1 MRKYLFL
8 IILILPIWLFPNTQS
23 IKKLQINQ
31 GLSNN
36 YIQGITQ
43 DRQGFMWFGTES
55 GLNRFDGREFK
66 KFYNSDIDPNTINS
80 NELNDVYADKFQDII
95 WIATERSGLNGYNYR
110 THQFS
115 FYLNDESPNSLSSNG
130 IMFLSGEHSG
140 NLWVTTYQS
149 GVDLFDKKTNSFI
162 HYNQSTVKGL
172 NSNYNRCAIDDE
184 HGNLYIGHLFSG
196 LSVVSIKSKTAVNYM
211 PNPKDPNSLPSKE
224 VYTLFIDSKKR
235 IWVGTN
241 NGLALFHPEKKI
253 FTVFRKNKNPG
264 SLSSNIITAIREV
277 NDQIW
282 FGTVAGIDVLEEQYG
297 IIDTPENVEFK
308 HIVASD
314 AQSGLSHPLINS
326 IFQDKYKNVWVGTLG
341 GGVNFLGNITDYFN
355 TIVHS
360 PFTKSSDNLNNK
372 CVRAMCFDTNNQL
385 WIGTEGGG
393 VDIFNNGVKVKNYSM
408 ENSLIPDN
416 RILSIFKDSHNNM
429 WLGTFEGAIMCYNS
443 SNNQFSMLKG
453 FDIQDNQIWG
463 FYEDSYQ
470 NLWIA
475 AENGLYTVNLKSGLK
490 RIFTNE
496 NSKLN
501 SRIVRT
507 ISGDKSGHI
516 WVGTLGGGLQVFT
529 SDFQLVRSFSTGDD
543 FYDVTNI
550 LRDSKNRMWVA
561 TRQDL
566 ILFKSC
572 NDRHYVKYGLKDG
585 LADNYIRAIAEGV
598 NDNFWI
604 STNRG
609 LSCLNVK
616 NGQIKNYNEHDG
628 IPIGNF
634 MSGAVTKSTN
644 GTIYFGSENGI
655 CYFNSN
661 ELIPTYDL
669 PKVIITNFSIVEK
682 QSTHTG
688 NFSNIPISD
697 KIELNYNQ
705 STFGVSFNI
714 LDYSLNDM
722 VEFSYQMKGLDD
734 GWFNTDNEKT
744 LIFRNLLPGNYQL
757 SIKTRLRNQ
766 DWSEKVTTLQI
777 YIHPP
782 FWFSW
787 WAESIY
793 AILILFIS
801 VYIIRFYKNKVNLEN
816 SLLFEK
822 KTHAQ
827 EQELNEERLRFFTN
841 ITHELRTPLTLIIGP
856 LEDIVT
862 DQRVEPTIAKKINS
876 IHRSANRL
884 LELINQILEFRKSET
899 RNRKLNVVHDDISV
913 LVQEVGLKYKELNR
927 NQNVDLDIVVP
938 KKSPN
943 LYYDTEVITIILDN
957 LISNAL
963 KYTPKGKIT
972 LTLQNSHHD
981 EIRNTEIVVSDT
993 GYGISEETLPRIFD
1007 RYYQAKSKHQMSG
1020 TGIGLSLVKNMI
1032 ELHQGTIRV
1041 ESTIGQGTKFTLSLL
1056 TENTYPEAI
1065 HATIYEQNELGDIEI
1080 TQSSNQL
1087 ILVVEDNEEIRDY
1100 IKECFADNYEIV
1112 AVENGKMGLQIAQSR
1127 IPDIIISD
1135 IMMPVMDGMEM
1146 CKQIKEDVKTSHIPV
1161 ILLTAKDTIQDKTEG
1176 YNIGAD
1182 SYITKPFSAKLL
1194 QSRVNNL
1201 LDARKKMTA
1210 LFSTSNVQKQALL
1223 KESLSRLDN
1232 EFIEKVIGIIEQNI
1246 ESEQINIAQIADR
1259 MFMSHS
1265 TLYRKLKA
1273 LTGMTINEFIRKIRL
1288 STAEKLLLTGKYTIN
1303 EIIYMV
1309 GINSTNYFRECFKDE
1324 FGVTPKEYIQKIREN
1339 QE

>member
-8 IILILPIWLFPNTQS
+8 IVVITPIWLFSNTQS
-23 IKKLQINQ
+23 IKKLQINH

-66 KFYNSDIDPNTINS
+66 KFYNSDIDLNTINS

-95 WIATERSGLNGYNYR
+95 WIATERNGLNGYNYT

-115 FYLNDESPNSLSSNG
+115 FYKNDENPNSLSSNG
-130 IMFLSGEHSG
+130 IMFLSGEASG

-149 GVDLFDKKTNSFI
+149 GIDMLDKKTNHFI

-172 NSNYNRCAIDDE
+172 ISNYNRCAIDDE
-184 HGNLYIGHLFSG
+184 QGNLYIGHLFSG
-196 LSVVSIKSKTAVNYM
+196 LSIVSIKNKTAVNYM

-224 VYTLFIDSKKR
+224 VYTVFIDSKKR

-253 FTVFRKNKNPG
+253 FTVFRKNMNPG
-264 SLSSNIITAIREV
+264 SLRSNIITTIREV

-282 FGTVAGIDVLEEQYG
+282 FGTVAGIAVLEEQYG
-297 IIDTPENVEFK
+297 ITDAPEKVVFK
-308 HIVASD
+308 HMLASD

-326 IFQDKYKNVWVGTLG
+326 IFQDQYKNAWVGTLG
-341 GGVNFLGNITDYFN
+341 GGLNFLGNRTSYFN
-355 TIVHS
+355 TIIHS
-360 PFTKSSDNLNNK
+360 ATKSTDNLSNK
-372 CVRAMCFDTNNQL
+372 CVRGLCFDASNQL

-393 VDIFNNGVKVKNYSM
+393 IDIFNNGVKVRNYSM
-408 ENSLIPDN
+408 ENSTIPDN
-416 RILSIFKDSHNNM
+416 RILSIFKDSQNNM
-429 WLGTFEGAIMCYNS
+429 WLGTFEGAILCYNK
-443 SNNQFSMLKG
+443 SNNQFSTLKG

-475 AENGLYTVNLKSGLK
+475 AENGLYTVNLNSGLK
-490 RIFTNE
+490 RTFTNE

-507 ISGDKSGHI
+507 ISGDKMGRI
-516 WVGTLGGGLQVFT
+516 WVGSLGGGLQIFT
-529 SDFQLVRSFSTGDD
+529 NDFQLVRSFTPDEG

-561 TRQDL
+561 TRQNL

-572 NDRHYVKYGLKDG
+572 NDKYYTEYGLKNG

-598 NDNFWI
+598 NDIFWI

-609 LSCLNVK
+609 LSCLNLK
-616 NGQIKNYNEHDG
+616 NGQVKNFNKYDG

-634 MSGAVTKSTN
+634 MSGAVTKSAN

-655 CYFNSN
+655 CFFNSN
-661 ELIPTYDL
+661 ESIPSYEI
-669 PKVIITNFSIVEK
+669 PQVMITNFSIIEK
-682 QSTHTG
+682 QNTHTG
-688 NFSNIPISD
+688 NLSDIPISD

-734 GWFNTDNEKT
+734 SWFNTDNEKT
-744 LIFRNLLPGNYQL
+744 LIFRNLRPGNYQL

-793 AILILFIS
+793 AVLILFIT
-801 VYIIRFYKNKVNLEN
+801 VYVIRFYKNKVNLEN

-822 KTHAQ
+822 KTHAHA
-827 EQELNEERLRFFTN
+827 QELNEERLRFFTN

-862 DQRVEPTIAKKINS
+862 DQKVEPTIAKRINS
-876 IHRSANRL
+876 IYRSANRL

-899 RNRKLNVVHDDISV
+899 LNRKLNVVHNDISV

-927 NQNVDLDIVVP
+927 SQNVDFDIVMP
-938 KKSPN
+938 KKSPD
-943 LYYDTEVITIILDN
+943 LYYDAEVITIILDN

-963 KYTPKGKIT
+963 KYTPKGNIT
-972 LTLQNSHHD
+972 LTLQNTFD
-981 EIRNTEIVVSDT
+981 AELKKTEIIVSDT
-993 GYGISEETLPRIFD
+993 GYGITEDTLPRIFD
-1007 RYYQAKSKHQMSG
+1007 RYYQAKGKHQMSG
-1020 TGIGLSLVKNMI
+1020 TGIGLSLVKNMV
-1032 ELHQGTIRV
+1032 ELHQGTIQV
-1041 ESTIGQGTKFTLSLL
+1041 ESRIGQGTTFTLSLL

-1065 HATIYEQNELGDIEI
+1065 HATMHEQNDLIDAEI
-1080 TQSSNQL
+1080 IKSSNQL

-1100 IKECFADNYEIV
+1100 IQECFADNFEV
-1112 AVENGKMGLQIAQSR
+1112 LAVENGKIGLQMAQSR

-1161 ILLTAKDTIQDKTEG
+1161 ILLTAKDTIQNKTEG
-1176 YNIGAD
+1176 YNTGAD

-1201 LDARKKMTA
+1201 LEGRKKMTA
-1210 LFSTSNVQKQALL
+1210 LFSPSNIQKQALL
-1223 KESLSRLDN
+1223 KESLSQLDN
-1232 EFIEKVIGIIEQNI
+1232 EFIEKVIGIIEQNL

-1265 TLYRKLKA
+1265 TLYRKIKA
-1273 LTGMTINEFIRKIRL
+1273 LTGLTINEFVRKIRM
-1288 STAEKLLLTGKYTIN
+1288 STAEKLLLTGKYTVN

-1309 GINSTNYFRECFKDE
+1309 GINSTNYFRECFKEE
-1324 FGVTPKEYIQKIREN
+1324 FGTTPKEYIQNIREGKK
-1339 QE
+1339 